1 MNAEDMTIEQ
11 LEALLQKK
19 KDERDFKV
27 HKTAT
32 LKHDLYMIDGD
43 ASVARLIEDEFCDYG
58 WCAPDLIPDPD
69 DQKMVLHFLKKNL
82 AIRIPKGLRFD
93 ALKDYDTGE
102 LLWFDTA
109 NIGAEEMDDDWAE
122 RHLENFKE
130 VK

>member
-19 KDERDFKV
+19 KHERDFKV

-32 LKHDLYMIDGD
+32 LKHDLYLIDDYHIVSNMIGD
-43 ASVARLIEDEFCDYG
+43 SLCDWG
-58 WCAPDLIPDPD
+58 WCAPALIPDSE
-69 DQKMVLHFLKKNL
+69 DQQMVLRYFKKNN
-82 AIRIPKGLRFD
+82 AIKIPKGTKFD
-93 ALKDYDTGE
+93 ALKNYDTEE
-102 LLWFDTA
+102 LQWFDAA